1 MNMAKI
7 KKVRPYITVKNVP
20 LRGRAR
26 VSRRYL
32 KERTPLP
39 SNQPA
44 ERCCFAAPPST
55 ACTLPLAADER
66 EGGTSTSKKQG
77 TVEAW
82 ARTREIL
89 LGVRL
94 ELFCP
99 SENAPCAVCG
109 VSLTSD
115 TDIWRCNN
123 CGSESYY
130 CEGCVKSVHQGSAAV
145 HGLEKWAVC
154 VTLYFSLQYF
164 SNSVFSVF

>member
-1 MNMAKI
+1 MNMAKT
-7 KKVRPYITVKNVP
+7 KKVRPYITVKNIP

-55 ACTLPLAADER
+55 ACTLPLAADEL

-82 ARTREIL
+82 ARTRKIL

-94 ELFCP
+94 ELFCS
-99 SENAPCAVCG
+99 SENAPSAVCG

-130 CEGCVKSVHQGSAAV
+130 CEDVSRLYIKALLQCMGLKSGRFVLLNTFLFSISLTA
-145 HGLEKWAVC
+145 
-154 VTLYFSLQYF
+154 YF
-164 SNSVFSVF
+164 